1 MKPEIP
7 TMMNQA
13 TFLDMLRFAS
23 SAAAL
28 KDIRYYLNGVLI
40 ELRAA
45 SLTMV
50 GTDGSR
56 IAVIESVVGLPAVNE
71 ADIIVSA
78 ADIKMLL
85 GAVKR
90 EDLPGLQIDSNEGT
104 LHLKDRSGRDWPL
117 KGIEGK
123 YPDWRRITPISEKVP
138 TATIGLS
145 ADALSDVGKACA
157 KLQGKKFSG
166 VQLDLRGPS
175 TIATFSPIGH
185 GYAEAYISLS
195 PYKL

>member
-1 MKPEIP
+1 MKAETLAMI
-7 TMMNQA
+7 NQA

-40 ELRAA
+40 ELRAT

-50 GTDGSR
+50 GTDGHR
-56 IAVIESVVGLPAVNE
+56 IAVIESVVDLPAING
-71 ADIIVSA
+71 AGIIVSA
-78 ADIKMLL
+78 VDIKMLL

-90 EDLPGLQIDSNEGT
+90 EDFLGLQIDSNEGV
-104 LHLKDRSGRDWPL
+104 LHLKDRSGRDWLL

-123 YPDWRRITPISEKVP
+123 YPDWRRIAPSGENVP
-138 TATIGLS
+138 TASIGLN
-145 ADALSDVGKACA
+145 AEYLSDAGKACA
-157 KLQGKKFSG
+157 KLLGKKFSG

-175 TIATFSPIGH
+175 AIATFTPIGH
-185 GYAEAYISLS
+185 AYQQAYISIS
-195 PYKL
+195 PLRA